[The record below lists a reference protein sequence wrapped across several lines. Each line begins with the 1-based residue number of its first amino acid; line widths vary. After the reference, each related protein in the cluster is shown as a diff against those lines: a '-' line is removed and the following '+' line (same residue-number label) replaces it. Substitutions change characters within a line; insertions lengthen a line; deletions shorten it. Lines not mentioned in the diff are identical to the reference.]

1 LGQNLERKK
10 CQAGYVM
17 HFLSQEKLDELVSL
31 QSSKR
36 RCPERKIMV
45 LPWNS
50 QANTKARLHTVWM
63 SAENVPDE
71 LRNYQAICELG
82 SVLGVL
88 EEVDLESLEL
98 SKSVKFKVHVNN
110 INMIPKTVEVGV
122 KHFPFDVFLK

>member
-1 LGQNLERKK
+1 
-10 CQAGYVM
+10 
-17 HFLSQEKLDELVSL
+17 
-31 QSSKR
+31 
-36 RCPERKIMV
+36 MV

-50 QANTKARLHTVWM
+50 QANAKARLHTVWM

-82 SVLGVL
+82 SVLGVV

-122 KHFPFDVFLK
+122 KPFTFDVFLK